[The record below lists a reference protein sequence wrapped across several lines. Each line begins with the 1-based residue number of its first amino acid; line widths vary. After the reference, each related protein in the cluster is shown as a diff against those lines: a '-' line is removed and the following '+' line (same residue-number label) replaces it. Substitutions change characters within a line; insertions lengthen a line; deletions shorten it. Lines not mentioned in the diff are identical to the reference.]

1 MAVATTYLASPTFG
15 IGVNLAGIKD
25 LSDQCKSVVITK
37 SRESLDASSFG
48 STARNYVGGLTNVT
62 VTATLLMEYS
72 STPGTYVDLTSL
84 VGTTVYVAV
93 KADSASAISA
103 TNPEF
108 QITGGYLESLDVV
121 NGSVGELSEV
131 EITITGGTL
140 VEDTTP

>member
-1 MAVATTYLASPTFG
+1 MAVATTYLASPSFQ
-15 IGVNLAGIKD
+15 IGPNLAGVKT
-25 LSDQCKSVVITK
+25 LTDQCKSVVVTK
-37 SRESLDASSFG
+37 ARESLDASSFG
-48 STARNYVGGLTNVT
+48 SSARNYVGGLTNVT

-72 STPGTYVDLTSL
+72 ATPGTYVDLTSL
-84 VGTTVYVAV
+84 VGTNVYVAV
-93 KADSASAISA
+93 KADSAAAIST